1 MDIDRRPDILSRL
14 PASYLPIFDR
24 LIEVTESD
32 ERIRALWL
40 SGSLAKGTADGGSDL
55 DVVLALRDED
65 FDDFAA
71 TWRDWLATITPTLI
85 AKELPFAKGC
95 FYSTAVGCE
104 RLDVISERASEVAE
118 TNHRY
123 RRVVFDRDG
132 LAAKVPA
139 PKEIPG
145 PDAEK
150 LSTMLGEF
158 LRIQAITPFMVN
170 ERRDYLCAQTGVQTL
185 QKMLYDVF
193 VEANQ
198 PLPPMGVKQYTAKL
212 TAEQVEVLSA
222 LPPAA
227 ATRESLVPAMRAA
240 VEAFRTHGRRAAEA
254 AGATWPVEL
263 DEGVQRFFDAA
274 FSPDPS
280 AP

>member
-1 MDIDRRPDILSRL
+1 MDIDRRPAILDRL

-24 LIEVTESD
+24 LIEVTEPD
-32 ERIRALWL
+32 QRIRALWL

-55 DVVLALRDED
+55 DIVLAVRDED

-71 TWRDWLATITPTLI
+71 DWRDWLATITPTLI

-104 RLDVISERASEVAE
+104 RFDVISEPASKVSES
-118 TNHRY
+118 NHRY
-123 RRVVFDRDG
+123 RHVVFDRDG
-132 LAAKVPA
+132 LDAKVPA

-150 LSTMLGEF
+150 LTAICEEF
-158 LRIQAITPFMVN
+158 LRIQAITPFMLN
-170 ERRDYLCAQTGVQTL
+170 ERRDFLCVVTGLETL
-185 QKMLYDVF
+185 HKMLYDVF

-198 PLPPMGVKQYTAKL
+198 PLPPMGVKQFTARLTGEQAAVL
-212 TAEQVEVLSA
+212 TA
-222 LPPAA
+222 LPRAA
-227 ATRESLVPAMRAA
+227 ATYESLVPAMRAA
-240 VEAFRTHGRRAAEA
+240 VEAFRTHGRRAAET
-254 AGATWPVEL
+254 AGAIWPTAL
-263 DEGVQRFFDAA
+263 DDGVQAFFDGAL
-274 FSPDPS
+274 SRGRV